1 MVYSG
6 SWGSSWQANG
16 CGAIVRSNSRGR
28 VPWFGIALPTK
39 RTVESSIFITCSGLK
54 VLRRVGETVLQHKLQ
69 NSKAVRYSP
78 RKFNCLVSEARLRP
92 SAEFKSVQPCA
103 RDVHRECFTPDY
115 NVVEFIGIQV
125 CGEFEFKW
133 A

>member
-1 MVYSG
+1 M
-6 SWGSSWQANG
+6 
-16 CGAIVRSNSRGR
+16 RSNLRGR
-28 VPWFGIALPTK
+28 VPWFGIALLTK
-39 RTVESSIFITCSGLK
+39 RTVERYIFITCSGLK
-54 VLRRVGETVLQHKLQ
+54 ALRRVGETVLQYKLQ
-69 NSKAVRYSP
+69 NSTVIRYSP
-78 RKFNCLVSEARLRP
+78 RKFNCLVSKARLRP

-103 RDVHRECFTPDY
+103 RDVHRECFTPYD